1 MATANIYR
9 DTRRQKMKPDCPVK
23 IVINHKSVPVMIDTG
38 ITATDEEWEEII
50 SPDTRKAI
58 YRGFSSL
65 KKDYKRLNNELQMI
79 LSEIR
84 NLIHELDKAGYLKL
98 YSSADIKREYQ
109 KTKMKVYSEATFSE
123 YATMHRNSFKKKSNQ
138 EKYDTAFSRLNDF
151 ARWKNA
157 PDKEKEE
164 VKKDIIIQNKKNKGG
179 KNKQS
184 KKKATI
190 LFEEITYDWLKEFD
204 LFLSETGT
212 PSINGRRPIMNCI
225 RSVFNAAHKAKIIPN
240 DLYPFESF
248 SVKKAKTRKRT
259 LPIDVIR
266 KIRDLEVED
275 GVLKKARD
283 YFMLS
288 FYLIGINP
296 VDMYEILNT
305 IPRNV
310 SLTES
315 NYIQDGILHYK
326 RSKSGRLYDIKI
338 TKEAREIINRNRG
351 KEKLLCWCDDFNSYN
366 SFYSHMYGILKKL
379 GEVINFPRLTQ
390 YYSRHTWSSIAK
402 LAGVPKDIIACALG
416 HEEEG
421 DDITWGY
428 IELPEGVIDKA
439 NQDTIAYLMADKQ
452 EAVPT
457 NISEEELLILKRLGF
472 EVKMKNGIA
481 AIEKIQISK

>member
-9 DTRRQKMKPDCPVK
+9 DSRRQDVKPDCPVK

-38 ITATDEEWEEII
+38 VTATDEEWEEII
-50 SPDTRKAI
+50 SPETGKVI
-58 YRGFSSL
+58 YRGFTSA
-65 KKDYKRLNNELQMI
+65 KKDYKRLNNELQLI

-84 NLIHELDKAGYLKL
+84 NLIHELAKSGYLKL
-98 YSSADIKREYQ
+98 YTSSDIKREYQ
-109 KTKMKVYSEATFSE
+109 KTKMKVYSESTFSE
-123 YATMHRNSFKKKSNQ
+123 YAAIHRNSFKKESNQ
-138 EKYDTAFSRLNDF
+138 EKYDTAVSRLNDF

-157 PDKEKEE
+157 SDKEKEE
-164 VKKDIIIQNKKNKGG
+164 VKEDIVIQNKKNKGG
-179 KNKQS
+179 KNKQT
-184 KKKATI
+184 KKSVTI
-190 LFEEITYDWLKEFD
+190 LFEEITCDWLKEFD

-212 PSINGRRPIMNCI
+212 PSVNGRRPIMNCI
-225 RSVFNAAHKAKIIPN
+225 RSVFNAARKAKIIPN

-248 SVKKAKTRKRT
+248 SIKKTKTRKRT

-266 KIRDLEVED
+266 KIRDLETNDEII
-275 GVLKKARD
+275 KKARD

-296 VDMYEILNT
+296 VDMYEILNI
-305 IPRNV
+305 IPRGA

-326 RSKSGRLYDIKI
+326 RSKSGRLYDIRI
-338 TKEAREIINRNRG
+338 TDEAREIISRNRG
-351 KEKLLCWCDDFNSYN
+351 KEKLLSWCDDFDNYN
-366 SFYSHMYGILKKL
+366 SFYSHMYGVLKKL

-402 LAGVPKDIIACALG
+402 LAGVPKDIIGCALG

-421 DDITWGY
+421 DNITWGY

-439 NQDTIAYLMADKQ
+439 NADTISYLMADKQ
-452 EAVPT
+452 EAAPS

-472 EVKMKNGIA
+472 EVKIKNGVT
-481 AIEKIQISK
+481 AIEKIQK